1 MFVLDLYIMYD
12 VYTWLV
18 GDMEQVP
25 RRVNGLSYPLSI
37 FGDSGFSLEC
47 RFHWLKLIEETHSVA
62 LGLSCSL
69 CWFGSYLELNLIL
82 LSVYGMYGYFCNDH
96 TMIVFYFHK
105 LIVFYTHRIYTNMTW
120 FFFMGSMFV
129 KNTSFMDPI
138 WVDNI
143 YIYTCLTNS
152 YPNFPVPPGAVVT

>member
-1 MFVLDLYIMYD
+1 MVGFPARWDENGRNTFKCCMFVLDLYIMYD

-69 CWFGSYLELNLIL
+69 C
-82 LSVYGMYGYFCNDH
+82 
-96 TMIVFYFHK
+96 
-105 LIVFYTHRIYTNMTW
+105 
-120 FFFMGSMFV
+120 
-129 KNTSFMDPI
+129 
-138 WVDNI
+138 
-143 YIYTCLTNS
+143 
-152 YPNFPVPPGAVVT
+152 